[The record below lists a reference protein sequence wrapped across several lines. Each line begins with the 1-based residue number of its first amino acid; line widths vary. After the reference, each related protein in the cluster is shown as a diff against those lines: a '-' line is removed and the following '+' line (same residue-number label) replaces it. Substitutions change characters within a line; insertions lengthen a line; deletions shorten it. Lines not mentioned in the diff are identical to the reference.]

1 MSMNTQGRPTAA
13 GDAGES
19 FRPKTFTGNR
29 GLDMEEPLIFEVGS
43 LENCGVDLE
52 ERHINK

>member
-1 MSMNTQGRPTAA
+1 MRAKN
-13 GDAGES
+13 

-43 LENCGVDLE
+43 LENCGVDLDE
-52 ERHINK
+52 GDLP